1 MKLERKFRD
10 NKAGHGASAKD
21 ILGSA
26 HDVAE
31 HRNYPRMKE
40 NTADRLKAAA
50 RAGLL
55 SHGSAGCSA
64 RLIAELAGVNAS
76 AINYTFGGIKQL
88 FAAVFW
94 DALSE
99 NQIFLRLVEDEL
111 ELWPNSP
118 DNAAPFLEALI
129 ELWVAQPNG
138 AALLYQ
144 QALASRHLAPEP
156 LDHWLLLWADFF
168 QRLAA
173 RHSLDPAQGRCM
185 ALMFQSEA
193 LFALSRWRPM
203 LERAALHDLVGHFG
217 AVWLGGAPHCPIG
230 ALAAAE
236 AAVRR
241 RPDADQEGP
250 ARTMMMAAVD
260 VVADNGLTGLTHRAV
275 ATRCGVTAG
284 AVAHYYRTAADLLGA
299 AIRGQVVA
307 LMAQPGSIGRL
318 SAVTSTA
325 DLVSVLSQGAVQ
337 GPGAATARGRR
348 HLFLASLGDANHVDA
363 GAVVRFA
370 AGGTIREGVWRALPD
385 DQATDLH
392 ASVLSRL
399 LTAAV
404 VVGGDDG
411 AMMQALAADALNA
424 FAAGVQTR

>member
-1 MKLERKFRD
+1 
-10 NKAGHGASAKD
+10 
-21 ILGSA
+21 
-26 HDVAE
+26 
-31 HRNYPRMKE
+31 MKE
-40 NTADRLKAAA
+40 GTADRLKAAA

-64 RLIAELAGVNAS
+64 RLIADLAGLNAS

-94 DALSE
+94 DAQADAQML
-99 NQIFLRLVEDEL
+99 LRRVEDEL
-111 ELWPNSP
+111 DLWPTTPQS
-118 DNAAPFLEALI
+118 AAAFLEALI
-129 ELWVAQPNG
+129 ALWAALPNG

-144 QALASRHLAPEP
+144 QALASRQLAPEP
-156 LDHWLLLWADFF
+156 IDHWLLQWAAFF
-168 QRLAA
+168 QRMAA
-173 RHSLDPAQGRCM
+173 RHGLDPAQGRC
-185 ALMFQSEA
+185 LSLLFQSEA
-193 LFALSRWRPM
+193 LFTLSPWRPV
-203 LERAALHDLVGHFG
+203 LSRAALRDLVCHFG
-217 AVWLGGAPHCPIG
+217 VVWLGGATHTPTG

-241 RPDADQEGP
+241 TSDADQDGP

-260 VVADNGLTGLTHRAV
+260 VVADYGLTGLTHRAV
-275 ATRCGVTAG
+275 AGRCGVTAG

-299 AIRGQVVA
+299 AIRGQVLA
-307 LMAQPGSIGRL
+307 LMAQPGSVGRL
-318 SAVTSTA
+318 SAIASTA
-325 DLVSVLSQGAVQ
+325 DLVHVLSQGSMD

-348 HLFLASLGDANHVDA
+348 HLFLASLSDAKHVDA

-370 AGGTIREGVWRALPD
+370 AGGTIREGVRRALPD
-385 DQATDLH
+385 DPAADLH

-411 AMMQALAADALNA
+411 AMIQSLAADALNA
-424 FAAGVQTR
+424 FAAGVQMRSRPGQ

>member
-1 MKLERKFRD
+1 
-10 NKAGHGASAKD
+10 
-21 ILGSA
+21 
-26 HDVAE
+26 
-31 HRNYPRMKE
+31 MKE

-50 RAGLL
+50 RASLL

-64 RLIAELAGVNAS
+64 RLIADLAGLNAS

-94 DALSE
+94 DALSDAKT
-99 NQIFLRLVEDEL
+99 FLRGVEDEL
-111 ELWPNSP
+111 DLWPKSP
-118 DNAAPFLEALI
+118 HSAASFLEALI
-129 ELWVAQPNG
+129 ELWVAQPKG

-156 LDHWLLLWADFF
+156 LEHWLLLWAEFF
-168 QRLAA
+168 ERMAA
-173 RHSLDPAQGRCM
+173 RHSLEPAQGRCL
-185 ALMFQSEA
+185 ALLFQSEA

-203 LERAALHDLVGHFG
+203 LERAALSDLVGHFG
-217 AVWLGGAPHCPIG
+217 AVWLGGTPIIPTG

-241 RPDADQEGP
+241 RPEADQEGP
-250 ARTMMMAAVD
+250 ARTIMMAAVD

-275 ATRCGVTAG
+275 AARCGVTAG

-299 AIRGQVVA
+299 AIRGQVLA
-307 LMAQPGSIGRL
+307 LMAQPGSIGQL
-318 SAVTSTA
+318 SAVTSVA
-325 DLVSVLSQGAVQ
+325 DLVSVLSQGAVE

-348 HLFLASLGDANHVDA
+348 HLFLASLTDAQHVES
-363 GAVVRFA
+363 GVVVRFA
-370 AGGTIREGVWRALPD
+370 AGGTIREGVRRALPD
-385 DQATDLH
+385 DQAAELH

-411 AMMQALAADALNA
+411 AMMRALAADALNA
-424 FAAGVQTR
+424 FVAGVQTRSRPGQ